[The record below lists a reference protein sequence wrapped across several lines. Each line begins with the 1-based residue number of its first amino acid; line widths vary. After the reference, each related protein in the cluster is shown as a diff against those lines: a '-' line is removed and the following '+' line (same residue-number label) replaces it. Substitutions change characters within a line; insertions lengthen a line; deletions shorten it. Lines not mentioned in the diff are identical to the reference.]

1 MMNWKM
7 RAIEDLRHYKFMKL
21 GIINSKERLANID
34 SAIKPLLHMSKKH
47 RTQKN
52 QEFIDAA
59 KEADRLR
66 QNISSAESVTTLV
79 ERALESLTEL
89 ERDTLDKFYIDNNHK
104 PITVISD
111 ELGCS
116 ERSLYRIRHEA
127 LEKFTLAMCGTAAS

>member
-1 MMNWKM
+1 MNWKM

-34 SAIKPLLHMSKKH
+34 SAIKPLLHMSKKR
-47 RTQKN
+47 RTRKK
-52 QEFIDAA
+52 QELIDAV

-127 LEKFTLAMCGTAAS
+127 LEKFTLAMYGTAAS